1 MEELSALLAEELT
14 IRGRGG
20 LDKSKRGGRV
30 IKGGGRTLMEKESE
44 SKAREE
50 VKRALR
56 EEAEHVAKKGSKNF
70 YGEQE
75 ICQNE

>member
-1 MEELSALLAEELT
+1 M
-14 IRGRGG
+14 
-20 LDKSKRGGRV
+20 

-56 EEAEHVAKKGSKNF
+56 EEAEHVAKKEALRISMESREFAKKSENKMRPGN
-70 YGEQE
+70 
-75 ICQNE
+75 